1 MFYVGTLQMQQK
13 YPTFPVNDLMTECS
27 QDLPMV
33 LSDQIAKLP
42 SGEFWLGG
50 GHVDLKL
57 CLKVDESVKTFGFA
71 VADVTS

>member
-1 MFYVGTLQMQQK
+1 MEQNIQ
-13 YPTFPVNDLMTECS
+13 NALMTECS

>member
-1 MFYVGTLQMQQK
+1 MLYSASAAKYTTL
-13 YPTFPVNDLMTECS
+13 PVIDLMTFPCS